1 MTNWCKY
8 VNSSL
13 ESKTKEERKKG
24 KESKEKGLYIYKVAQ
39 ASLGHQS
46 YRPVNYGSSF
56 NHVMDANRANRHNYI
71 ITYTATHIIKLYYSH
86 NYIITY
92 TTIVFT

>member
-1 MTNWCKY
+1 VTNWCKY

-13 ESKTKEERKKG
+13 ESKTKEERKEG

-46 YRPVNYGSSF
+46 YRPVNYESSF
-56 NHVMDANRANRHNYI
+56 NHVMDANRANRHIYFIYNIYTVK
-71 ITYTATHIIKLYYSH
+71 IT
-86 NYIITY
+86 
-92 TTIVFT
+92 